1 MSSRYDRGL
10 KIISG
15 SESQVAAKVAEIL
28 ALVPEKLSVDGNYP
42 NPFNPTTTIR
52 YGIPEPSD
60 VRITVVNILGQE
72 IVELKNG
79 WQDIGRY
86 EVVWNGQSSNGRPMS
101 SGVYFVMLSNGK
113 TLEAHK
119 IMLIK

>member
-1 MSSRYDRGL
+1 MIEVLKLFQEVSLKYWQRLQRYWPWFLRNYL
-10 KIISG
+10 LM
-15 SESQVAAKVAEIL
+15 EFPNYLIL
-28 ALVPEKLSVDGNYP
+28 QPPFATVFRNLV
-42 NPFNPTTTIR
+42 I
-52 YGIPEPSD
+52 
-60 VRITVVNILGQE
+60 RITVVNILGQE

-113 TLEAHK
+113 TLKHTK
-119 IMLIK
+119 LCL